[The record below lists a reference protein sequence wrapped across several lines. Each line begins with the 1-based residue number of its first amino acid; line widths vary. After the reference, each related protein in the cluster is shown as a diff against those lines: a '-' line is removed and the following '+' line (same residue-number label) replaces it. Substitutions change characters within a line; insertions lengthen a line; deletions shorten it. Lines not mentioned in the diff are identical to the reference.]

1 MTVTASPDG
10 TAPRPEDF
18 YRTMRLIRRFE
29 ERAMD
34 LVRSG
39 EIVSGIHPCI
49 GQEAVAA
56 GTGAAL
62 RRDDIMLANHR
73 AHGQLLAKGCEPG
86 RLLAEM
92 AGRTTG
98 VARGRGGSFH
108 PSDFTV
114 GVLGSTGSV
123 GHGAPLAAGAAWA
136 LARAGSDRVAVS
148 VFGDGA
154 VNQGAL
160 LESFN
165 LAALWQVP
173 VVFICENNLYATT
186 LPVGASVAGSIT
198 GRAEAFGIPAE
209 SVDGMDPEPVYA
221 AVARGVA
228 RARAGQGPTFLEFR
242 TYRFEGHHTFEI
254 TTRPRYRD
262 PEEIAAGR
270 HATRWRCRPGGYR
283 RACAGEID
291 AEVEV
296 TVEAAVRFALAGP
309 KPDPADALEYLY
321 ASGLQ
326 HPAGRGGQA
335 RGKDGCHGDQA
346 VVHAGSEPGARR
358 RDGT

>member
-1 MTVTASPDG
+1 MAMTASAEG
-10 TAPRPEDF
+10 KTPRSEDF

-39 EIVSGIHPCI
+39 EIIGGIHPCI

-62 RRDDIMLANHR
+62 SRDDLMLANHR

-92 AGRTTG
+92 TGRTTG

-108 PSDFTV
+108 PSDFSA

-123 GHGAPLAAGAAWA
+123 GHGASMAAGAGWA

-165 LAALWQVP
+165 LAALWRVP
-173 VVFICENNLYATT
+173 VVFVCENNLYATT
-186 LPVGASVAGSIT
+186 LPVEEGVAGSIT
-198 GRAEAFGIPAE
+198 GRADAFGIPAE
-209 SVDGMDPEPVYA
+209 SVDGMDPELVYA
-221 AVARGVA
+221 ATGRGVD

-242 TYRFEGHHTFEI
+242 TYRFEGHHTSE
-254 TTRPRYRD
+254 TETRLRYRD
-262 PEEIAAGR
+262 PEEVACWRARDPLALQAGR
-270 HATRWRCRPGGYR
+270 IP
-283 RACAGEID
+283 RALRERID
-291 AEVEV
+291 ADVEA
-296 TVEAAVRFALAGP
+296 TMEAAVQCALAGP
-309 KPDPADALEYLY
+309 KPDLADARKYLY
-321 ASGLQ
+321 ASGLRTR
-326 HPAGRGGQA
+326 PGVAA
-335 RGKDGCHGDQA
+335 RPEQGK
-346 VVHAGSEPGARR
+346 EPQ
-358 RDGT
+358 

>member
-1 MTVTASPDG
+1 MTATASPDG
-10 TAPRPEDF
+10 EAPQPEDF
-18 YRTMRLIRRFE
+18 YQTMRLIRRFE

-39 EIVSGIHPCI
+39 DIISGIHPCI

-62 RRDDIMLANHR
+62 RRDDIMMANHR
-73 AHGQLLAKGCEPG
+73 GHGQLLAKGSEPG

-108 PSDFTV
+108 PSDFSA
-114 GVLGSTGSV
+114 GVFGSTGSV

-136 LARAGSDRVAVS
+136 LARSGSDRVAVS

-154 VNQGAL
+154 LNQGAL

-173 VVFICENNLYATT
+173 VVFACENNLYATT
-186 LPVGASVAGSIT
+186 LPIDGNVAGSIT
-198 GRAEAFGIPAE
+198 GRAEAFGIPAQ

-221 AVARGVA
+221 AMARGVA

-242 TYRFEGHHTFEI
+242 TYRYYGHHTFET
-254 TTRPRYRD
+254 TTRLRYRD
-262 PEEIAAGR
+262 PEEVARWQARDPLALQAGR
-270 HATRWRCRPGGYR
+270 IPEDVR
-283 RACAGEID
+283 EQID
-291 AEVEV
+291 AGVEA
-296 TVEAAVRFALAGP
+296 TVEEAVRFALAAP
-309 KPDPADALEYLY
+309 KPDPADASEYLY
-321 ASGLQ
+321 ASGLRTR
-326 HPAGRGGQA
+326 PGV
-335 RGKDGCHGDQA
+335 A
-346 VVHAGSEPGARR
+346 VRPEERTVRP
-358 RDGT
+358 

>member
-1 MTVTASPDG
+1 MTTEADQRSAGQRSAGQRSAGQDG
-10 TAPRPEDF
+10 KAPRSEDL
-18 YRTMRLIRRFE
+18 YRMMRLIRRFE
-29 ERAMD
+29 EHALD
-34 LVRSG
+34 LVKSG
-39 EIVSGIHPCI
+39 EIISGIHSCI

-73 AHGQLLAKGCEPG
+73 AHGQLLAKGSDPG
-86 RLLAEM
+86 RLLAEL
-92 AGRTTG
+92 AGRTNG

-114 GVLGSTGSV
+114 GVFGSSGSV
-123 GHGAPLAAGAAWA
+123 GHGAPLATGAAWA
-136 LARAGSDRVAVS
+136 LARAGGDRVAVS

-209 SVDGMDPEPVYA
+209 SVDGMDPELVHA
-221 AVARGVA
+221 AVARAVA
-228 RARAGQGPTFLEFR
+228 RARAGHGPTFLEFR
-242 TYRFEGHHTFEI
+242 TYRFHGHHTFET
-254 TTRPRYRD
+254 TTRLRYRD
-262 PEEIAAGR
+262 PAEVAAWQARDPLALQAGR
-270 HATRWRCRPGGYR
+270 V
-283 RACAGEID
+283 AGAVRDVID
-291 AEVEV
+291 ADVES
-296 TVEAAVRFALAGP
+296 TLDAAVRFALAGR
-309 KPDPADALEYLY
+309 KPDPADAAEYVY
-321 ASGLQ
+321 ATGLRTRPGVAAA
-326 HPAGRGGQA
+326 PAERTVP
-335 RGKDGCHGDQA
+335 R
-346 VVHAGSEPGARR
+346 
-358 RDGT
+358 